1 MRLLDNLSKEP
12 VFYRRVLELVDPV
25 AWLRANTN
33 FNPWPYETELL
44 RDNQLR
50 VRVVRKS
57 RQIGITTTIA
67 HEAVWKAFTS
77 KRVILIVSPSQ
88 RQSWIVMSKI
98 QAIVNSNP
106 RLAALVSV
114 KNRNQMQLK
123 NGSVIAATPN
133 NPDRIRGYTANDIY
147 LDEAAHFLNDEPVM
161 RAIKPMLIATQ
172 GTFTIVSTP
181 FGKRGLF
188 WDQYRI
194 ATDEQATRDDVR
206 AYDLYPSTISPL
218 ISRERMEQEHLN
230 LTDPEFQQ
238 EYLGEFIEQVDTY
251 LPLDLITPCVDPT
264 LVLQDVGES
273 DKEYVI
279 GIDFAKQRD
288 ETVVILAEFEEDGCI
303 VVRHISAWSGME
315 YGKQVGRIGQLAE
328 TFKIISGAA
337 DQTGV
342 GEAVMEDLNHVIRQ
356 VEGVIFTA
364 ASKIDLA
371 SSLRSFLEHQRIT
384 LPNDRRLIMQL
395 NALRY
400 QVSKTG
406 NLLFESPEKDRIHDD
421 YLWSLALTC
430 HAAKLAQQ
438 IDRSRPIV
446 ISKR

>member
-1 MRLLDNLSKEP
+1 MDNLSKEP
-12 VFYRRVLELVDPV
+12 AFYKRVLELVDPV
-25 AWLRANTN
+25 AWLRANTA
-33 FNPWPYETELL
+33 FNPWSYETELL

-188 WDQYRI
+188 WDQYKI
-194 ATDEQATRDDVR
+194 ATDEQATRDDVK

-230 LTDPEFQQ
+230 LTDPEFRQ

-264 LVLQDVGES
+264 LVLQDVG
-273 DKEYVI
+273 
-279 GIDFAKQRD
+279 
-288 ETVVILAEFEEDGCI
+288 
-303 VVRHISAWSGME
+303 
-315 YGKQVGRIGQLAE
+315 
-328 TFKIISGAA
+328 
-337 DQTGV
+337 
-342 GEAVMEDLNHVIRQ
+342 
-356 VEGVIFTA
+356 
-364 ASKIDLA
+364 
-371 SSLRSFLEHQRIT
+371 
-384 LPNDRRLIMQL
+384 
-395 NALRY
+395 
-400 QVSKTG
+400 
-406 NLLFESPEKDRIHDD
+406 
-421 YLWSLALTC
+421 
-430 HAAKLAQQ
+430 
-438 IDRSRPIV
+438 
-446 ISKR
+446 

>member
-88 RQSWIVMSKI
+88 RQSWIVMTKI

-106 RLAALVSV
+106 RLTALVSV
-114 KNRNQMQLK
+114 KNKNQMQLK

-194 ATDEQATRDDVR
+194 ATEEQATRDDVR
-206 AYDLYPSTISPL
+206 AYDFYPSTRSPL
-218 ISRERMEQEHLN
+218 ITKERMEQERLN
-230 LTDPEFQQ
+230 LTE
-238 EYLGEFIEQVDTY
+238 L
-251 LPLDLITPCVDPT
+251 
-264 LVLQDVGES
+264 
-273 DKEYVI
+273 
-279 GIDFAKQRD
+279 
-288 ETVVILAEFEEDGCI
+288 
-303 VVRHISAWSGME
+303 
-315 YGKQVGRIGQLAE
+315 
-328 TFKIISGAA
+328 
-337 DQTGV
+337 
-342 GEAVMEDLNHVIRQ
+342 
-356 VEGVIFTA
+356 
-364 ASKIDLA
+364 
-371 SSLRSFLEHQRIT
+371 
-384 LPNDRRLIMQL
+384 
-395 NALRY
+395 
-400 QVSKTG
+400 
-406 NLLFESPEKDRIHDD
+406 
-421 YLWSLALTC
+421 
-430 HAAKLAQQ
+430 
-438 IDRSRPIV
+438 
-446 ISKR
+446 

>member
-1 MRLLDNLSKEP
+1 MDNLSKEP
-12 VFYRRVLELVDPV
+12 AFYKRVLELVDPV
-25 AWLRANTN
+25 AWLKVNTD
-33 FNPWPYETELL
+33 FNPWSYETALL
-44 RDNQLR
+44 RDNQLK

-57 RQIGITTTIA
+57 RQVGITTTIA

-77 KRVILIVSPSQ
+77 RRVILIVSPSQ

-106 RLAALVSV
+106 RLTALVSL
-114 KNRNQMQLK
+114 KNKNQMQLK

-194 ATDEQATRDDVR
+194 ATEEQATRDDVR

-218 ISRERMEQEHLN
+218 ITKERMEQEQLN
-230 LTDPEFQQ
+230 LTEPEFQQ

-251 LPLDLITPCVDPT
+251 LPLDLITPCVDDT
-264 LVLQDVGES
+264 LVLQDVGEPG
-273 DKEYVI
+273 KEYVM

-288 ETVVILAEFEEDGCI
+288 ETVVILAELEEDGCL

-315 YGKQVGRIGQLAE
+315 YGKQVGRISQLAK
-328 TFKIISGAA
+328 TFKVISGAA

-342 GEAVMEDLNHVIRQ
+342 GEAVMEDLNCIIPQ

-364 ASKIDLA
+364 ASKVDLA
-371 SSLRSFLEHQRIT
+371 SGLRLFLEQQRLT

-400 QVSKTG
+400 QVSKIG

-421 YLWSLALTC
+421 YLWSLALAC

-438 IDRSRPIV
+438 IDRSKPIL
-446 ISKR
+446 ISKQ